1 VYGKP
6 RPIAHPG
13 SALLRPGLLGPLG
26 TLQAG
31 VLGKQKVTLSKYGDK
46 QQLLLVPVRHPPV
59 VVMPRECCLTCYIE
73 RR

>member
-1 VYGKP
+1 MYETP

-13 SALLRPGLLGPLG
+13 SALLRFSLLGSLG
-26 TLQAG
+26 TLQAR
-31 VLGKQKVTLSKYGDK
+31 VLGKQKVTSSKYGDK
-46 QQLLLVPVRHPPV
+46 QHLLLVPVRHPPV